1 MEVKNQAI
9 MLKLVEIMILI
20 IDNKDSFVW
29 NLAEYASIY
38 DKIKVVPNTI
48 TVDEVRKIDP
58 SGIIISPGP
67 GSPDK
72 KRDVENCP
80 DIIKNINVPILGVCL
95 GHQII
100 AHVFGGKVEKIPPI
114 HGKASLIKHDG
125 KGIFKGIKNPLEV
138 GRYHSLAVL
147 ELPKDFEISAITIDC
162 EEEII
167 MGIRHNYRPIEG
179 VQFHPESVLTEW
191 ENKEGLKII
200 KNFVNITKEWRENN
214 G

>member
-1 MEVKNQAI
+1 M
-9 MLKLVEIMILI
+9 MILI

-48 TVDEVRKIDP
+48 TLEEVKKINPD
-58 SGIIISPGP
+58 GIIISPGP
-67 GSPDK
+67 GAPNN

-80 DIIKNINVPILGVCL
+80 EIIKNMDVPILGVCL

-100 AHVFGGKVEKIPPI
+100 AHIFGGKVDRIPPV
-114 HGKASLIKHDG
+114 HGKSSLIKHDG
-125 KGIFKGIKNPLEV
+125 KTIFKDIKNPLEV

-147 ELPKDFEISAITIDC
+147 EVPEDFEVSAITIDTD
-162 EEEII
+162 EEIV
-167 MGIRHNYRPIEG
+167 MGIRHKTKPIEG

-200 KNFVNITKEWRENN
+200 KNFVDRALDYK
-214 G
+214 